1 MQPRPGQ
8 QPMLRQDD
16 PRFAQTERYARH
28 PESAPQQR
36 PSRQPDPRATRPR
49 ERLIQHKTD
58 EQDAAISWDSPF
70 PRLGGPPK
78 KPSPPLEEVTGGMK
92 AMNISEGGGRSRS
105 KSMANEPRPMLSQP
119 PQNFPPPQPR
129 SRGPSP
135 QREQA
140 RNFSAPFRI
149 NTPQGGQSTNPAL
162 PAHEDMSHAQ
172 AGGLVERARS
182 RPREA
187 QENSH
192 YVAAQ
197 ASEVARP
204 REAERA
210 HSGPDPEQVNNK
222 AGRANKDSATTY
234 SGRPSWFGPDGD
246 PRQSYAP
253 YGGFDYSSYE
263 GETSMN
269 EQNMHEQ
276 GVPDVPQIPAHLQQ
290 QRQQAPGKSGYYDA
304 RHAGAQAQQGHEAAY
319 VQHGNIPLARPN
331 EDYYTQESG
340 RADETGRAYPN
351 GYPQQY
357 YDAQDYAQQ
366 QYSQQ
371 QMPND
376 QYGQDYSA
384 GFPGQNRMSPY
395 QQGTEGQPP
404 RHISPNL
411 GTQRA
416 NTASSTGSQRQPPPP
431 IRTYSNSPNQRFPQP
446 ESPLSQSSRSPA
458 APVFQPV
465 NGIITHEE
473 LAQLRTQAKT
483 KGAEPRLQLTLAK
496 RLIEAA
502 TVLADEGG
510 KADPKTTRAN
520 KEKYITEAYQIIKK
534 LALSSRPYPP
544 AMFFLANAFGNGAL
558 GLAIDHERAF
568 NLYHSAS
575 KLQHPESCY
584 RTAVCCEVGAGTK
597 KDAAKAMQFYKK
609 AALLSD
615 TAAMYKLGMIM
626 LKGLLGQTR
635 SPREA
640 IGWLK
645 RAADQADVENPHAL
659 HELGLLYESTDPD
672 PTGAII
678 RDEAYARDL
687 FTKAAQLG
695 YPPSQFRLGCAYEY
709 GSLKCPVDPRRS
721 IAWYAR
727 AAEKGEPESELAL
740 SGWYLTGAE
749 GILGQSDTEAYLWAR
764 KAAEKG
770 SAKAEFA
777 VGYYTETGIG
787 VPQDIEEAKKWYRR
801 AAAQGQKRAVA
812 RLAELNSKSAA
823 LPRARRNS
831 TNEKVRGKNKDADC
845 VIS

>member
-1 MQPRPGQ
+1 
-8 QPMLRQDD
+8 
-16 PRFAQTERYARH
+16 
-28 PESAPQQR
+28 
-36 PSRQPDPRATRPR
+36 
-49 ERLIQHKTD
+49 
-58 EQDAAISWDSPF
+58 
-70 PRLGGPPK
+70 
-78 KPSPPLEEVTGGMK
+78 
-92 AMNISEGGGRSRS
+92 
-105 KSMANEPRPMLSQP
+105 
-119 PQNFPPPQPR
+119 
-129 SRGPSP
+129 
-135 QREQA
+135 
-140 RNFSAPFRI
+140 
-149 NTPQGGQSTNPAL
+149 
-162 PAHEDMSHAQ
+162 
-172 AGGLVERARS
+172 
-182 RPREA
+182 
-187 QENSH
+187 
-192 YVAAQ
+192 
-197 ASEVARP
+197 
-204 REAERA
+204 
-210 HSGPDPEQVNNK
+210 
-222 AGRANKDSATTY
+222 
-234 SGRPSWFGPDGD
+234 
-246 PRQSYAP
+246 
-253 YGGFDYSSYE
+253 
-263 GETSMN
+263 
-269 EQNMHEQ
+269 
-276 GVPDVPQIPAHLQQ
+276 
-290 QRQQAPGKSGYYDA
+290 
-304 RHAGAQAQQGHEAAY
+304 
-319 VQHGNIPLARPN
+319 
-331 EDYYTQESG
+331 
-340 RADETGRAYPN
+340 
-351 GYPQQY
+351 
-357 YDAQDYAQQ
+357 
-366 QYSQQ
+366 
-371 QMPND
+371 
-376 QYGQDYSA
+376 
-384 GFPGQNRMSPY
+384 
-395 QQGTEGQPP
+395 
-404 RHISPNL
+404 
-411 GTQRA
+411 
-416 NTASSTGSQRQPPPP
+416 
-431 IRTYSNSPNQRFPQP
+431 
-446 ESPLSQSSRSPA
+446 
-458 APVFQPV
+458 
-465 NGIITHEE
+465 
-473 LAQLRTQAKT
+473 
-483 KGAEPRLQLTLAK
+483 EPRLQLTLAK

-534 LALSSRPYPP
+534 LAVSSRPYPP

-727 AAEKGEPESELAL
+727 AAEKAEPESELAL

-801 AAAQGQKRAVA
+801 AA
-812 RLAELNSKSAA
+812 
-823 LPRARRNS
+823 
-831 TNEKVRGKNKDADC
+831 
-845 VIS
+845 